1 MATIITTGTTAKA
14 FNVGS
19 AKVVNLSGKGDATTL
34 GTRYPGI
41 TDLSSLN
48 DSASVNA
55 NLKVSVVVSDDNN
68 MIVTTIFVAYNQ
80 NNA

>member
-1 MATIITTGTTAKA
+1 MWAARRLSTCPARATPKP
-14 FNVGS
+14 S
-19 AKVVNLSGKGDATTL
+19 KSYSRRRATTL